1 MAYLKRGKQLFCLLA
16 VVFLFVL
23 SGCASIVSGPTQEL
37 TFQSE
42 PEGATVSTNGRPLGK
57 TPLTVQL
64 DKKSDQTLTFE
75 LEGYKTITMPLT
87 TTLDPWFWG
96 NIVLGGFIGSTTD
109 GLSGAVNEYAP
120 SQYFV
125 SLHPLNGIDKPQKAK
140 AREFIIAGY
149 KSIIDELNTKPGE
162 YVKSLLEL
170 LQVQSADQESA
181 IKKIKGLSE
190 VYTDIP
196 TFARQVTDLFIK

>member
-1 MAYLKRGKQLFCLLA
+1 MAYFKKGKQLFFLLA
-16 VVFLFVL
+16 VVFLLVL

-64 DKKSDQTLTFE
+64 DKKSDQTLKFE

-109 GLSGAVNEYAP
+109 GLSGAV
-120 SQYFV
+120 V
-125 SLHPLNGIDKPQKAK
+125 SFP
-140 AREFIIAGY
+140 
-149 KSIIDELNTKPGE
+149 
-162 YVKSLLEL
+162 VK
-170 LQVQSADQESA
+170 QTV
-181 IKKIKGLSE
+181 
-190 VYTDIP
+190 
-196 TFARQVTDLFIK
+196 